1 MKKYFSLI
9 CLIFIGIAFPVNAT
23 NYETKTLIPVDT
35 EATVNTEL
43 LSYENFIYHSMGDD
57 KGNCE
62 IEFGSVTNNT
72 DDKIPV
78 SINLLLFNSSKK
90 NIGYVTYC
98 TERDVDSDFTGRLLQ
113 PHESLPFKI
122 TVSRR
127 YVDGDYNAYETKYI
141 AVLDENKYCQVG
153 GYRNYVG
160 QTLEEILAGKENNN
174 KTNAEIF
181 ENIYSF
187 LKDNGII
194 YYAVL
199 AVIILVVFAIT
210 GGIINFF
217 HRKIYGKPTKLA
229 YIPIFNMFVIIKM
242 AFGGIVGAVYLGLLL
257 LGSFLAVIGQ
267 PGFLKVLTFIEII
280 ALLIVII
287 KVITKKYDLFL
298 LEPRMHRSNP
308 VGSGGDFRDLAAY
321 NSTPEGQNNNANS
334 INNNDNNFQ
343 DFQDLYQPEPTPLTM
358 ERKEPKQKKSLF
370 SLFKKP
376 DNMMSLNK
384 NNENNGDGFVDLNYD
399 NGFSNNNE
407 TLDDDNSIQIS
418 QGSDNSF
425 NDNLDLDLN
434 SNDNDDN
441 DNGESDIFKFFN

>member
-9 CLIFIGIAFPVNAT
+9 CLLFIGIAFPVNAA

-43 LSYENFIYHSMGDD
+43 LSYENFIYHSVGDD

-62 IEFGSVTNNT
+62 IEFGNITNNT

-98 TERDVDSDFTGRLLQ
+98 SERDVDSEYTGRLLS
-113 PHESLPFKI
+113 PHEALPFKI

-127 YVDGDYNAYETKYI
+127 YVDGDYNAYETKYV

-181 ENIYSF
+181 ENIYAF

-199 AVIILVVFAIT
+199 ALIVLVVIAIL
-210 GGIINFF
+210 GGIINIF

-229 YIPIFNMFVIIKM
+229 YIPILNMFVIIKM

-257 LGSFLAVIGQ
+257 LASFLAVIGQ
-267 PGFLKVLTFIEII
+267 PGLLKILSVIEII
-280 ALLIVII
+280 SLLIVII

-298 LEPRMHRSNP
+298 LEPKMHRNNIES
-308 VGSGGDFRDLAAY
+308 SGDFHDLTTY
-321 NSTPEGQNNNANS
+321 NSTSEVQNNS
-334 INNNDNNFQ
+334 NFQ
-343 DFQDLYQPEPTPLTM
+343 EFQDLYQPESTPPTM
-358 ERKEPKQKKSLF
+358 EKKEPKKKKGLF
-370 SLFKKP
+370 DMFKKN
-376 DNMMSLNK
+376 DNMMSLNND
-384 NNENNGDGFVDLNYD
+384 NNKGDSFVDLSYN

-407 TLDDDNSIQIS
+407 TLDDDNSISVS

-425 NDNLDLDLN
+425 NDDLNLDNN
-434 SNDNDDN
+434 SNDDYSNDGSN
-441 DNGESDIFKFFN
+441 DGESDIFKFFN